1 MPGLSRPG
9 PDMGG
14 GPDEQ
19 LPGKSRRGADVG
31 GGPDERVPG
40 HLHQGAHSTPHGLHS
55 RQKYVKETPIRRR
68 RWPLKGLSHE
78 IFRPVFWPVWM
89 RLGLNVNRLWF

>member
-1 MPGLSRPG
+1 VTRPVQADIGGGPVEGVPGLSRPG
-9 PDMGG
+9 PDIGG

-19 LPGKSRRGADVG
+19 LPGKSRRGADVR

-55 RQKYVKETPIRRR
+55 RQKYVKKTPIRRR
-68 RWPLKGLSHE
+68 T
-78 IFRPVFWPVWM
+78 
-89 RLGLNVNRLWF
+89 